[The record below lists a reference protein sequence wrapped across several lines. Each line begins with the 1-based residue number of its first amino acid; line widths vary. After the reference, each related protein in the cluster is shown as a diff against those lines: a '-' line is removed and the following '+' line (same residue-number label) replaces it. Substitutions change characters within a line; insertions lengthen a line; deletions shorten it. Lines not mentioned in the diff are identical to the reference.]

1 MQPPVPCPSAPPARM
16 PLARMPLALTPLA
29 LTPTALRLFVA
40 TLALVGVPGSPPGA
54 GGHLH
59 AQVQGPTA
67 VPFALPACGAEPAPP
82 PVDLAS
88 LWQGGAEREP
98 GFEAARERV
107 VSGGLARSAVN
118 REWVPAF
125 QVEGLSNYGQRTS
138 PGEERVLGVG
148 PRSDLRLLGSWTLL
162 DGSRSWRGREARLG
176 ETVATAGASAFAR
189 SWQATTALAWVEAA
203 ASESAV
209 RARSDH
215 LARIEALEIPVRR
228 RTEAG
233 VEAAWELHLLEEAL
247 ARAERLLAEAE
258 EARASSR
265 VELSGFVGAC
275 VRAPGEVP
283 VASVQVARIPVDRT
297 PTTRAEVGG
306 AERPGVSGPEDPD
319 PEVRRLEALAQV
331 REAQARAIAAGDRW
345 QVALVG
351 SAGPTRSRAF
361 DPGPVEQEYVVGVS
375 GRIGLDLAGVRRTA
389 ERAGLAEA
397 GALRADA
404 ESLRAA
410 RERERSLLELEI
422 DRAAVRG
429 ADLDDEVT
437 RAEARLEA
445 ARLRWEAG
453 VDGWNPLLQAADRA
467 LEARLLRTNWALALA
482 RSRIR
487 LAELHGTLDALATDF
502 SLAPED
508 AR

>member
-1 MQPPVPCPSAPPARM
+1 
-16 PLARMPLALTPLA
+16 
-29 LTPTALRLFVA
+29 
-40 TLALVGVPGSPPGA
+40 
-54 GGHLH
+54 
-59 AQVQGPTA
+59 
-67 VPFALPACGAEPAPP
+67 
-82 PVDLAS
+82 
-88 LWQGGAEREP
+88 
-98 GFEAARERV
+98 
-107 VSGGLARSAVN
+107 
-118 REWVPAF
+118 
-125 QVEGLSNYGQRTS
+125 
-138 PGEERVLGVG
+138 
-148 PRSDLRLLGSWTLL
+148 
-162 DGSRSWRGREARLG
+162 
-176 ETVATAGASAFAR
+176 VATAGASAFAR
-189 SWQATTALAWVEAA
+189 SWRAAIALAWVEAA

-283 VASVQVARIPVDRT
+283 VARVPADHD

-306 AERPGVSGPEDPD
+306 AERPGGSGPEDPD

-375 GRIGLDLAGVRRTA
+375 GRIGLDLAGVGRTA
-389 ERAGLAEA
+389 ERAGIAEA
-397 GALRADA
+397 EALRADA

-429 ADLDDEVT
+429 ADLDHEVT

-482 RSRIR
+482 GSRIR
-487 LAELHGTLDALATDF
+487 LAELRGTLDALATDF
-502 SLAPED
+502 SLAPEA

>member
-1 MQPPVPCPSAPPARM
+1 MQPSVPFLSAPS
-16 PLARMPLALTPLA
+16 ARMPLALRPTA
-29 LTPTALRLFVA
+29 LTPTALRLVAA
-40 TLALVGVPGSPPGA
+40 TLALVGMTGSPPGA

-59 AQVQGPTA
+59 AQVQGPSA

-107 VSGGLARSAVN
+107 ASGGLARSAVN

-189 SWQATTALAWVEAA
+189 SWQAATGLAWVEAA

-265 VELSGFVGAC
+265 VELSGIVGAC

-283 VASVQVARIPVDRT
+283 VAPT
-297 PTTRAEVGG
+297 PAGGNPTARAEVGG
-306 AERPGVSGPEDPD
+306 GGRPGASGPEDPD

-375 GRIGLDLAGVRRTA
+375 GRIGLDLAGVGRTA
-389 ERAGLAEA
+389 ERAGIAEA
-397 GALRADA
+397 EALRADA

-410 RERERSLLELEI
+410 RERERSLLEFEI

-429 ADLDDEVT
+429 ADLDHEVT
-437 RAEARLEA
+437 RSEARLEA

-453 VDGWNPLLQAADRA
+453 VDGWNPILQAADRA

-487 LAELHGTLDALATDF
+487 LAELRGTLDALATDF
-502 SLAPED
+502 SLASEA